1 MQEEYSKLIKKKEAE
16 QNNYKDYYD
25 LTHVDI
31 TYEIGDKVLV
41 LYDTPIKSSLMPRW
55 EGPFTIINQREA
67 YEVRVFLKSALLSDI
82 EFKTILFKLFILSI
96 LSFNLCTFLKSSR
109 PTQTRKIVL
118 KCCVFDKGADNGELG

>member
-41 LYDTPIKSSLMPRW
+41 LYDTPIKSCLMSRW
-55 EGPFTIINQREA
+55 KGPFTIINQMDPA
-67 YEVRVFLKSALLSDI
+67 TYRVEDETRI
-82 EFKTILFKLFILSI
+82 TTVHVQRFKLI
-96 LSFNLCTFLKSSR
+96 KRDRVRESR
-109 PTQTRKIVL
+109 EKEREKTTREKETARETDKKIS
-118 KCCVFDKGADNGELG
+118 K